1 VEAAQEMPCLVWS
14 PGYTCQP
21 HIRRPTRGSRWAPAG
36 PRGARLVIIMG
47 ILLII
52 VVPGGR
58 ARAGGVTSSIH
69 ASTHSHLHVP
79 WLSHHPIAHPITP
92 LAGSLCLLGRCR
104 QHRRLVEACGGCLPV
119 ERGDARDL
127 VRRKG
132 ESPCT
137 TTGWRSLIR
146 GSWDPPLIMGP
157 PCIFSPCELGI
168 EVQQRVH

>member
-1 VEAAQEMPCLVWS
+1 MGP
-14 PGYTCQP
+14 
-21 HIRRPTRGSRWAPAG
+21 RRPPWGQASNNNGVVNNSGAGWPRSR
-36 PRGARLVIIMG
+36 RR
-47 ILLII
+47 
-52 VVPGGR
+52 R
-58 ARAGGVTSSIH
+58 ASSIH

-92 LAGSLCLLGRCR
+92 LAGSLRLLGRCR